1 MDRSKM
7 IINLLLKSKAPVT
20 IDTIAEQLEVSNR
33 TIRNDLTAVE
43 NFINEKGLT
52 LKKKPGIGIQ
62 LEGPE
67 ESFHTLNEMKLST
80 YISEPFSPQDRKD
93 SILKRLFMSE
103 NTITINDLAKELYVS
118 DITIRKDLEDVDLW
132 LAKFKLKLMRR
143 QNYGIKIIGSEENC
157 RNALANLIVIQ
168 IGFDKLKGMLHYDTS
183 AKLDYHTLNQLTG
196 LINIDYIKLENIVN
210 QAEKSLGYKFTDEAF
225 GSLVIHIA
233 IAIKRLQDGKD
244 ILLAHS
250 VLEDLKTKD
259 EYRIA
264 KQIADSI
271 EIHYRV
277 KLPEQEIGYI
287 LLHILG
293 SKLQENN
300 IDDLDLKNEG
310 EHELAVVMAKEIIH
324 IAQKTLGIDLS
335 KDKQALNGLIL
346 HLRPTIKRLEY
357 GLNLRNPLLDQIKE
371 NYPEIFGVAWISN
384 TVFERYLGKKITEEE
399 IGYIALHL
407 GAAIE
412 RQKKGLMAL
421 VVCTSGMGTS
431 QFLAVKLENHF
442 KEIKIKQVVSAI
454 ALKEY
459 CLDNVDIV
467 ISTVPLTAQKP
478 VLHISPLLTQK
489 DVLKISSYID
499 CLNKRPT
506 NSIINE
512 DSIQIAVRYR
522 DKENAIH
529 DMCSRLIEKGYVTE
543 DFEKS
548 VLKRENIQSTEI
560 GKGVAIPHGFPE
572 KVCRSQI
579 ALSILK
585 EPIPW
590 GNESVDIIFLI
601 ALSDIDALNSAE
613 VLKKLYKKVDS
624 DDFLDRLKKAQS
636 KDQIKKL
643 IETINQ

>member
-1 MDRSKM
+1 MDRPKM
-7 IINLLLKSKAPVT
+7 IINILLKSKAPVT
-20 IDTIAEQLEVSNR
+20 IDAIAEQLEVSNR
-33 TIRNDLTAVE
+33 TIRNDLTVVE
-43 NFINEKGLT
+43 NLIHDKGLT

-67 ESFHTLNEMKLST
+67 ESFNTLNEMKMST

-93 SILKRLFMSE
+93 NILKRLFMSE

-118 DITIRKDLEDVDLW
+118 DITIRKDLEDVEQW

-143 QNYGIKIIGSEENC
+143 QNYGIKITGSEENC
-157 RNALANLIVIQ
+157 RNALANLIVTQ

-196 LINIDYIKLENIVN
+196 LINIDYVKLENIVN

-244 ILLAHS
+244 ILLAHY
-250 VLEDLKTKD
+250 VLADLKIKD

-271 EIHYRV
+271 ESHYRV

-310 EHELAVVMAKEIIH
+310 EHELAVIMAKEIIH

-412 RQKKGLMAL
+412 RQKKGLRAL

-459 CLDNVDIV
+459 CLDDVDIV

-499 CLNKRPT
+499 SFNKRPT
-506 NSIINE
+506 HSIINE
-512 DSIQIAVRYR
+512 DSIQIAIRYQ
-522 DKENAIH
+522 DKESAIH

-572 KVCRSQI
+572 NVHRSQI

-601 ALSDIDALNSAE
+601 ALSDIDALNSVE
-613 VLKKLYKKVDS
+613 VLKKLYQKVDS
-624 DDFLDRLKKAQS
+624 DDFLERLKKTQA

>member
-1 MDRSKM
+1 MDRLKM
-7 IINLLLKSKAPVT
+7 IINILLKSKAPVT
-20 IDTIAEQLEVSNR
+20 INAIAEQLEVSNR
-33 TIRNDLTAVE
+33 TIRNNLTAVE
-43 NFINEKGLT
+43 KFINEKGLT

-67 ESFHTLNEMKLST
+67 ESFHTLNEMKMST

-93 SILKRLFMSE
+93 NILKRLFMSE

-210 QAEKSLGYKFTDEAF
+210 QAERSLGYKFTDEAF

-250 VLEDLKTKD
+250 VLEDLKTKA

-310 EHELAVVMAKEIIH
+310 EHELAVIMAKEIIH
-324 IAQKTLGIDLS
+324 IAQKTLSIDLS

-412 RQKKGLMAL
+412 RQKKGLSAL

-442 KEIKIKQVVSAI
+442 KEIKIKQVISAI
-454 ALKEY
+454 ALKDY
-459 CLDNVDIV
+459 CLDDVDIV

-478 VLHISPLLTQK
+478 VLHISPLLTQN

-499 CLNKRPT
+499 SLNKRPT
-506 NSIINE
+506 HSIINE
-512 DSIQIAVRYR
+512 DSIQIAIRYR

-579 ALSILK
+579 ALSILQ

-590 GNESVDIIFLI
+590 GNEHVDIIFLI

-624 DDFLDRLKKAQS
+624 DDFLDRLKKAQA
-636 KDQIKKL
+636 KDQIRKI

>member
-1 MDRSKM
+1 MDRPKM
-7 IINLLLKSKAPVT
+7 IINLLLKSKIPVT
-20 IDTIAEQLEVSNR
+20 IDVIAEQLEVSNR
-33 TIRNDLTAVE
+33 TIRNDLTVVE
-43 NFINEKGLT
+43 NFINDKGLT

-67 ESFHTLNEMKLST
+67 ESFDALNEMKMST
-80 YISEPFSPQDRKD
+80 YISDPFSPQDRKD
-93 SILKRLFMSE
+93 NILKRLFMSE

-118 DITIRKDLEDVDLW
+118 DITIRKDLEDVEQW

-157 RNALANLIVIQ
+157 RNALANLIVTQ

-244 ILLAHS
+244 ILLAHC
-250 VLEDLKTKD
+250 VLADLKIKD

-271 EIHYRV
+271 ESHYRV

-310 EHELAVVMAKEIIH
+310 EHELAVIMAKEIIH
-324 IAQKTLGIDLS
+324 IAQKTLSIDLS

-412 RQKKGLMAL
+412 RQKKGLRAL

-442 KEIKIKQVVSAI
+442 KEIKIKQVISAI
-454 ALKEY
+454 ALKDY
-459 CLDNVDIV
+459 CLDDVDIV

-499 CLNKRPT
+499 SLNKRPT
-506 NSIINE
+506 HSIINE
-512 DSIQIAVRYR
+512 DSIQIAIRYQ

-543 DFEKS
+543 NFEKS

-572 KVCRSQI
+572 NVYRSQI

-585 EPIPW
+585 ESIPW

-613 VLKKLYKKVDS
+613 VLKKLYQKVDS
-624 DDFLDRLKKAQS
+624 DDFLDRLKKTQA